1 MAGSKK
7 TSSSPSAGARLRR
20 LFSSGGTV
28 VILAVVAGLFG
39 GGVSVAW
46 WLLGD
51 RIRSEHRIGPE
62 QVEITAQPPWI
73 AQSDV
78 RAEVFRNPT
87 LDGPLSLP
95 DDDLAERISAAFL
108 RHPWV
113 AKVERVTKKFGG
125 VKVELVYRKPVCMVQ
140 VPGGLQPVDAEGM
153 LLPSV
158 DFTSQEAARY
168 PILLDVDRGPT
179 VSPGSR
185 WGDTRV
191 IGGAE
196 IAAVLAEVWGPMRL
210 RYIEPW
216 AAYPTTALPAGVD
229 AMAAPTQLAGRAIE
243 PFFTLVTHNKTRIAW
258 GHAPSA
264 NALGEPPAAD
274 KVAWLKRYFAT
285 HDDSLDGPEGK
296 PQELDV
302 RKALPGGA

>member
-1 MAGSKK
+1 VKTKK
-7 TSSSPSAGARLRR
+7 TTSSPAGAGLRR

-28 VILAVVAGLFG
+28 LILAVLAGLFG

-46 WLLGD
+46 WFLGD
-51 RIRSEHRIGPE
+51 RVRAEHRIGPE

-73 AQSDV
+73 PQSDV

-87 LDGPLSLP
+87 LDGPLSLS
-95 DDDLAERISAAFL
+95 DDDLAERIAIAFA

-113 AKVERVTKKFGG
+113 AKVERVAKRYGG
-125 VKVELVYRKPVCMVQ
+125 VKVDLVYRKPVCMVQ
-140 VPGGLQPVDAEGM
+140 VPGGLQPVDAEGV

-158 DFTSQEAARY
+158 DFTPSEAARY
-168 PILLDVDRGPT
+168 PLLLYVDQGPS
-179 VSPGSR
+179 VSPGRR

-191 IGGAE
+191 VGGAE
-196 IAAVLAEVWGPMRL
+196 IAAALADVWGPMRL
-210 RYIEPW
+210 RHIEPW

-229 AMAAPTQLAGRAIE
+229 AMAAPTQPANRAIE

-264 NALGEPPAAD
+264 NALGEPSAAD
-274 KVAWLKRYFAT
+274 KVTWLKRYFTT

-302 RKALPGGA
+302 RKTLPGGR